1 MLVFYIPCMLISD
14 DLYDEKRFK
23 LPLEGDLNLSYFM
36 PQLVNPMNKVCDI
49 RNGVWNWLPHR
60 S

>member
-1 MLVFYIPCMLISD
+1 MLISD

-23 LPLEGDLNLSYFM
+23 LPLEDDLNLFYFM
-36 PQLVNPMNKVCDI
+36 LQLVNPMNKVCDI